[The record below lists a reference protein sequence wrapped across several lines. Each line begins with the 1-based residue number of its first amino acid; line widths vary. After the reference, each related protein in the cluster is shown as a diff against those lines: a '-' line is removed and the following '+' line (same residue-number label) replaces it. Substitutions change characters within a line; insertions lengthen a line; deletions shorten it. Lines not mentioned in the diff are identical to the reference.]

1 MAVPPAR
8 RDPVVRALVSHALGS
23 VGMSLPWPL
32 LLVLVWES
40 THSEVLLGVTGASR
54 MAPYVLRSWAAG
66 RSADRGP
73 RDRVIR
79 VTLAGRGAALAVAAA
94 GVTVGDLRVAVAV
107 SAVAVA
113 LSTPAYPAL
122 AAALPRT
129 DVDPRSRL
137 GSGRAT
143 DLLVTIEV
151 ASFVVGPAL
160 GGLLLLPHLRAWVF
174 PAALAMVALALVS
187 VAGLRLPG
195 VAAADRAAAA
205 PVLAEIRRDG
215 LVGTIVVMSLVNF
228 VVALVALALVPL
240 AEGLWRGGAA
250 AYGVATSCLGFG
262 ALAGPLVA
270 GVLGGGAPGP
280 QRLMSRGL
288 VAMGLLL
295 VAVSLAPALG
305 WAVGPLALVGAVAV
319 RVEAAAT
326 ALLQE
331 RLPNAVCASVL
342 GLTDTVMVGAALVGS
357 LVGPLLVALVGPLP
371 VLFGLALVV
380 VGVAATARKPIRIN
394 TIETESVEQP
404 LANSRIAH

>member
-8 RDPVVRALVSHALGS
+8 RDPVVLALVSHALGS

-54 MAPYVLRSWAAG
+54 MAPYVLLSWAAG
-66 RSADRGP
+66 RTADRWP

-79 VTLAGRGAALAVAAA
+79 ATLTGRCVALAVAAA
-94 GVTVGDLRVAVAV
+94 GVAGGDLRVAVAA

-113 LSTPAYPAL
+113 LATPAYPAL
-122 AAALPRT
+122 AAALPLT
-129 DVDPRSRL
+129 DADPRSRL

-143 DLLVTIEV
+143 ELLVTIEV

-160 GGLLLLPHLRAWVF
+160 GGLLLLPHLRGWVF
-174 PAALAMVALALVS
+174 PAALVMVALGFAA
-187 VAGLRLPG
+187 VATLRLPAVG
-195 VAAADRAAAA
+195 SVDREAAP

-215 LVGTIVVMSLVNF
+215 LVGTIVVMSLVNL
-228 VVALVALALVPL
+228 VVALLALALVPL

-270 GVLGGGAPGP
+270 GFLGGPGRGP
-280 QRLMSRGL
+280 QRLMGRGL
-288 VAMGLLL
+288 ALVGLLL

-305 WAVGPLALVGAVAV
+305 WAVGPLALIGAVTV

-357 LVGPLLVALVGPLP
+357 LAGPVLVGVVGPLP
-371 VLFGLALVV
+371 VLLGLACVV
-380 VGVAATARKPIRIN
+380 VAAAATTRKPTRIN

>member
-1 MAVPPAR
+1 
-8 RDPVVRALVSHALGS
+8 
-23 VGMSLPWPL
+23 
-32 LLVLVWES
+32 
-40 THSEVLLGVTGASR
+40 VLLGVTGASR
-54 MAPYVLRSWAAG
+54 MAPYVLLSWAAG
-66 RSADRGP
+66 RSADRWP

-79 VTLAGRGAALAVAAA
+79 ATLVGRGAALAVAAA
-94 GVTVGDLRVAVAV
+94 GVTAGDLRVAVAA

-113 LSTPAYPAL
+113 LATPAYPAL

-129 DVDPRSRL
+129 DADPRSRL

-143 DLLVTIEV
+143 ELLVTIEV

-160 GGLLLLPHLRAWVF
+160 GGLLLLPHLRGWVF
-174 PAALAMVALALVS
+174 PAALALVALALLA
-187 VAGLRLPG
+187 VARLRLAG
-195 VAAADRAAAA
+195 VGASDRAAAA

-215 LVGTIVVMSLVNF
+215 LAGTIVVMSLVNF

-240 AEGLWRGGAA
+240 AEGLWHGGAA

-270 GVLGGGAPGP
+270 GALGGAARGP
-280 QRLMSRGL
+280 QRLMRRGL
-288 VAMGLLL
+288 LAMGLLL

-326 ALLQE
+326 ALLQA

-357 LVGPLLVALVGPLP
+357 LVGPVLIGLAGPLP
-371 VLFGLALVV
+371 VLLGLTVV
-380 VGVAATARKPIRIN
+380 VVVAAAVTRGPI
-394 TIETESVEQP
+394 SAHAVEADSADQP
-404 LANSRIAH
+404 SADDRMVH